1 MPKRA
6 AGPVLHVNFAG
17 KIYKLFQRLDQEVK
31 LLLSLQFYNDLDHL
45 NTKAREGH
53 YEILKTHRPP
63 HLQTW
68 LKIFLRKYLYS
79 HIPLSLSLSFIWDRF
94 NPET

>member
-6 AGPVLHVNFAG
+6 AGPVSHVNFAG

-53 YEILKTHRPP
+53 YEILKT
-63 HLQTW
+63 TS
-68 LKIFLRKYLYS
+68 FTNMAEN
-79 HIPLSLSLSFIWDRF
+79 IPKEIPVFAYPSLSLSFIWDRF